1 MHEIPRT
8 NHDTVTTGMNCCCR
22 LSQAVVRTRAV
33 IALVVQKK
41 CYCSTYSSSNQV
53 LQHSHRSAGLCS
65 SSTSTRSRLYMYIAA
80 SYCSFVFVQP
90 KISKLQYHR

>member
-22 LSQAVVRTRAV
+22 LQQAVVRTRTV

-41 CYCSTYSSSNQV
+41 YYCSTYSSSNQV
-53 LQHSHRSAGLCS
+53 LQHSPRSAVLCS
-65 SSTSTRSRLYMYIAA
+65 SSSTRSRLFVHIAA